1 MGNQMPGRQG
11 MELWRPDWV
20 KVYRVRGYECN
31 VMPDIAGELLTVT
44 RETLRLA
51 LSALREQ
58 NGKDYYDNYG
68 AAAQEIERVLRGHD

>member
-1 MGNQMPGRQG
+1 MGRQG

-20 KVYRVRGYECN
+20 EIYRVRPYECN

-51 LSALREQ
+51 QSALRKQ
-58 NGKDYYDNYG
+58 NEEDYYHNYG
-68 AAAQEIERVLRGHD
+68 AAEREIDRVLKGT